1 MLRGERQSHQQERL
15 ILLDPRGRVLLFRF
29 VHKKGPLAGQDYW
42 ATPGG
47 GLEGDETF
55 KCAAIR
61 ELKEETGLDISDVG
75 PQIGRRQFE
84 LQLPDGE
91 FVMADERFYRID
103 VRTLNLSRSGWTAL
117 EMEVME
123 EHRWWTRNE
132 LMETADTVWPEDLA
146 EMIGIRTTKN

>member
-1 MLRGERQSHQQERL
+1 MRNRPAARL
-15 ILLDPRGRVLLFRF
+15 LVLDPKGRVLLFRF
-29 VHKKGPLAGQDYW
+29 VFKKGPLAGQDYW

-55 KCAAIR
+55 ERAAIR
-61 ELKEETGLDISDVG
+61 ELREETGLEVREVG
-75 PQIGRRQFE
+75 PQIARRQFR

-103 VRTLNLSRSGWTAL
+103 VKALTLSRSGWTAL

-123 EHRWWTRNE
+123 EHWWWTREE
-132 LMETADTVWPEDLA
+132 LLRTGETVYPKDILSLIPD
-146 EMIGIRTTKN
+146 NS